1 MGTHAHSSIHFDT
14 MKRFFLTL
22 SVATILLLGSVIA
35 DEPCP
40 VVEQDGKCNYCS
52 TPPDGNNQCPPN
64 NDLTTVGDGSKHIY
78 IYIYDAIMLFTKA
91 CVGPCC
97 VPKPPSSDATAN
109 ANANAQGGG
118 DATANANANAQGGG
132 TAVANAS
139 AQSGGQ

>member
-1 MGTHAHSSIHFDT
+1 

-64 NDLTTVGDGSKHIY
+64 NDLTTVGDGSKFLYTFIHYAIIFIY
-78 IYIYDAIMLFTKA
+78 KKRM
-91 CVGPCC
+91 
-97 VPKPPSSDATAN
+97 
-109 ANANAQGGG
+109 
-118 DATANANANAQGGG
+118 
-132 TAVANAS
+132 
-139 AQSGGQ
+139 